1 MKFSKGLHGGC
12 RVGTGR
18 VCLLFSPDIL
28 CGLWQGT
35 QPLST
40 SVSLEE
46 KRIYVALDTS
56 ATRASFLC
64 FLQYL
69 YESHSLWKR
78 FLAPL
83 GSTQS
88 PILNPNPS
96 QEEIAPAI
104 KPAPSSIHCE
114 SWAVTLDGGK
124 VARKSGKCWTS
135 IRSASKRLQ
144 TAPGLHWERNAEHSL
159 LPDTA
164 KRKKKLAKGNHTKQ
178 STCSMNFWALAW
190 ESDHVAYRTI
200 IRKGVSRLIIKELRA
215 YQPWV
220 ADVLRAI
227 NGVKKSSGELW
238 RNPAKTHAQTHL
250 ITKYVYMTSMSDSS
264 VF

>member
-1 MKFSKGLHGGC
+1 MEAAEWRLAGSIC
-12 RVGTGR
+12 
-18 VCLLFSPDIL
+18 SPALISSVAF
-28 CGLWQGT
+28 GKAPSHF
-35 QPLST
+35 PLQSPWR
-40 SVSLEE
+40 
-46 KRIYVALDTS
+46 KNRIYVALDTS

-64 FLQYL
+64 FLRYL

-104 KPAPSSIHCE
+104 KPAASSIHCE

-164 KRKKKLAKGNHTKQ
+164 KRKKKVSKRQPHKAKHLQHEFLGFG
-178 STCSMNFWALAW
+178 M
-190 ESDHVAYRTI
+190 R
-200 IRKGVSRLIIKELRA
+200 IRSCCL
-215 YQPWV
+215 
-220 ADVLRAI
+220 
-227 NGVKKSSGELW
+227 
-238 RNPAKTHAQTHL
+238 
-250 ITKYVYMTSMSDSS
+250 
-264 VF
+264 